1 MSMLISCSTKEP
13 SRQVDDLPDP
23 ELQSTIHTFR
33 KIPDDSL
40 KHYAYRTKKSK
51 EINTETDFPSIKDF
65 PSSWAGLSKNALGLF
80 IYHRG
85 QGLAD
90 NLTITNDTIRNGGYG
105 ETVSWPIRGFK
116 KVNAHKY
123 YFGLGLDTT
132 SSTYARCTI
141 EIIDIDTLY
150 SIQSTQVFEL
160 TESGEKLLGEYS
172 GLYVPIYNQHL
183 FYHIDEPNKKD
194 PSASTP
200 IEEIDLEEL
209 RNKKTGYNKTY
220 KQ

>member
-1 MSMLISCSTKEP
+1 MLISCSTNEP
-13 SRQVDDLPDP
+13 SQPADNSPVPKI
-23 ELQSTIHTFR
+23 QSSKYNFR

-40 KHYAYRTKKSK
+40 QQYAYRTENSK
-51 EINTETDFPSIKDF
+51 EIKTETDFQSIKDF
-65 PSSWAGLSKNALGLF
+65 PSSWAGLSKNTMGLF

-85 QGLAD
+85 QGLAH

-105 ETVSWPIRGFK
+105 EAVSWPIREFR
-116 KVNAHKY
+116 KVNTHKY

-132 SSTYARCTI
+132 NSTYARCTI
-141 EIIDIDTLY
+141 EIIDVDTLY

-194 PSASTP
+194 PSAWIP
-200 IEEIDLEEL
+200 AEKIDLKNF